1 MKKFGRSWY
10 EEIYESDT
18 RFPQQFI
25 YSTGD
30 QLINY
35 EGTRAQT
42 RLPWDVLPTNEVWAP
57 NPFLDI
63 DDLVVRR
70 KKMNKVFVQKFGSQS
85 PHVAHL
91 RHDEEKYTETINRF
105 FKLAIGRNPVT

>member
-1 MKKFGRSWY
+1 MLLWRKIGKCWY

-30 QLINY
+30 ELINY
-35 EGTRAQT
+35 E
-42 RLPWDVLPTNEVWAP
+42 DV
-57 NPFLDI
+57 DH
-63 DDLVVRR
+63 LVARR

-105 FKLAIGRNPVT
+105 FKLAIGRDPILT

>member
-1 MKKFGRSWY
+1 MLLMRKFGKCWY
-10 EEIYESDT
+10 DEIYESDT

-30 QLINY
+30 ELINY
-35 EGTRAQT
+35 EGWICPILNNLQQKN
-42 RLPWDVLPTNEVWAP
+42 LDV
-57 NPFLDI
+57 DH
-63 DDLVVRR
+63 LVVRR
-70 KKMNKVFVQKFGSQS
+70 KKMNKVFVQKFGSES

-105 FKLAIGRNPVT
+105 FKLAIGRNPILT